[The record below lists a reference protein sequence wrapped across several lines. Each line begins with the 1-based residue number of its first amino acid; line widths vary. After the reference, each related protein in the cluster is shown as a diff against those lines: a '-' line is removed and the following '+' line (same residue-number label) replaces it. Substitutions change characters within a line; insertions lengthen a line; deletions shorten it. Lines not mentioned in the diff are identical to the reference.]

1 MYACMRV
8 GIINVLK
15 WVVCPL
21 NSLYS
26 SLTVKVIMIKI
37 LIINQAGI
45 HKVEVSALF
54 FYFFGLTLLQHMTS
68 C

>member
-1 MYACMRV
+1 MRV
-8 GIINVLK
+8 GIMLFTVVK

-26 SLTVKVIMIKI
+26 SLTVKVYIMII
-37 LIINQAGI
+37 ITLIIINRAGI

-54 FYFFGLTLLQHMTS
+54 FYFFVSYFFST
-68 C
+68 